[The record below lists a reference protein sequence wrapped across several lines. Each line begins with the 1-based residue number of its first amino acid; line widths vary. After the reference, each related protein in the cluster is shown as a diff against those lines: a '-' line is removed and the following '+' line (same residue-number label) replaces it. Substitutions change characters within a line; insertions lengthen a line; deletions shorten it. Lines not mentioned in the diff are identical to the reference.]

1 MRAAFHR
8 RVRSALADPALQQA
22 LDHNADRRQR
32 ARLTALATLPDA
44 EATRR
49 QVAGI
54 RRNTLDQLDVQLAT
68 LRERLAEN
76 GWQVHDAA
84 SAEDACRLA
93 VDICHEHGAT
103 RVAKSKSMV
112 TEEIG
117 LNPALERA
125 GIEVV
130 ETDLGEYIVQL
141 RGEPPAHIISPIVH
155 LTRQDVGALF
165 ESRLG
170 IPYTDDVATLNAAA
184 RRTLRP
190 VFLDAQVGVSGAN
203 FAVAETG
210 TLVLVTN
217 EGNGRLV
224 TQAPPVHIAFVGIER
239 VVPALA
245 DLPPLLQLLPRSATG
260 QQLTSY
266 VSLIQ
271 APRAANDADGPLMR
285 HAILVDNGR
294 TQIAGSDLRESLACI
309 RCGACLNACPVYREI
324 GGHAYDSVYP
334 GPIGS
339 VISPGLFGLA
349 SHGHLAK
356 ASSLCGACREVCPA
370 DIDLPTLLLRLRRDY
385 AQHAKHAK
393 HAQQTW
399 WLRAVM
405 RVYAWTASSPRR
417 FGLALRALAWGT
429 RLLPARAGW
438 ATGLPGPLRAW
449 TLTRHFPA
457 FQAIAFRRRVRRL
470 DLAAHP
476 VGRASG
482 GETPTRPLPRPIE
495 DEDLIAR
502 FQRELEAV
510 GGEVQRVP
518 AAGLPAALADT
529 VLAVGASQVFLAWQ
543 GGALLPGFQSLE
555 EELRRRTAAR
565 LLPGSDTR
573 VACSSI
579 EQAAASVG
587 VTAAV
592 AALAD
597 TGTILVVSGPQG
609 AQDASLLPGA
619 HVAILSAQ
627 DVYPSLSDWLEHGGR
642 SLLAERSNVTLITGP
657 SRTADIEMM
666 LTIGVHGP
674 SRLIVLVC
682 DGASQD
688 PREPRP

>member
-1 MRAAFHR
+1 MRAAFQR

-32 ARLTALATLPDA
+32 ARLDALATLPDPDA
-44 EATRR
+44 ARR
-49 QVAGI
+49 QVAGL
-54 RRNTLDQLDVQLAT
+54 RRRTVDHLDEHLAT
-68 LRERLAEN
+68 LRERLTEN
-76 GWQVHDAA
+76 GWQVHHAA

-93 VDICHEHGAT
+93 VGICRAHAAT
-103 RVAKSKSMV
+103 LVAKSKSMV

-117 LNPALERA
+117 LNPALEAA
-125 GIEVV
+125 GLRVV

-141 RGEPPAHIISPIVH
+141 RGEPPSHIISPIVH

-165 ESRLG
+165 EARLG

-190 VFLDAQVGVSGAN
+190 VFLDAQVGISGAN

-239 VVPALA
+239 VVPVLA

-260 QQLTSY
+260 QKLTSY

-271 APRAANDADGPLMR
+271 APRAAQDADGPVER

-294 TQIAGSDLRESLACI
+294 SRLAESDLRESLACI
-309 RCGACLNACPVYREI
+309 RCGACLNACPVFREI
-324 GGHAYDSVYP
+324 GGHAYDSTYP

-370 DIDLPTLLLRLRRDY
+370 DIDLPTMLLRLRREY
-385 AQHAKHAK
+385 ARQVPQAL
-393 HAQQTW
+393 
-399 WLRAVM
+399 WLRAAM
-405 RVYAWTASSPRR
+405 RLYASTASSPRR
-417 FGLALRALAWGT
+417 FGLALRALAWGM

-438 ATGLPGPLRAW
+438 AANLPGPLRAW
-449 TLTRHFPA
+449 TSTRHFPA
-457 FQAIAFRRRVRRL
+457 FQPRAFRRRVRQL

-476 VGRASG
+476 VGRAAAE
-482 GETPTRPLPRPIE
+482 ETPTRPLPRPIE
-495 DEDLIAR
+495 DEDLIGR
-502 FQRELEAV
+502 FQHELEAV
-510 GGEVQRVP
+510 GGEVHRVQ
-518 AAGLPAALADT
+518 AAELPSALAQ
-529 VLAVGASQVFLAWQ
+529 AVQAVRASQVLMAWS
-543 GGALLPGFQSLE
+543 GGNSLPGSASLE
-555 EELRRRTAAR
+555 EELRGRTSARVFPGTAAR
-565 LLPGSDTR
+565 A
-573 VACSSI
+573 ACASVD
-579 EQAAASVG
+579 QAAASVG

-597 TGTILVVSGPQG
+597 SGTILVASGPQG
-609 AQDASLLPGA
+609 AQDASLLPGV
-619 HVAILSAQ
+619 HIAILSAQ
-627 DVYPSLSDWLEHGGR
+627 DVYPSLSDWVEHGGR

-657 SRTADIEMM
+657 SRTADIEMT

-682 DGASQD
+682 DLVPHA
-688 PREPRP
+688 PREPQP

>member
-8 RVRSALADPALQQA
+8 RVRSALADPALQHA
-22 LDHNADRRQR
+22 LDHNADRRQG
-32 ARLTALATLPDA
+32 ARLAALATLPNA
-44 EATRR
+44 ETTRR
-49 QVAGI
+49 EVAGI
-54 RRNTLDQLDVQLAT
+54 RRTTLDHLDVHLAT

-84 SAEDACRLA
+84 SAKDACRLA
-93 VDICHEHGAT
+93 IDICHEHGAT

-112 TEEIG
+112 TEEIK

-190 VFLDAQVGVSGAN
+190 VFLDAQVGISGAN

-260 QQLTSY
+260 QKLTSY

-271 APRAANDADGPLMR
+271 APRAANDADGPIAR
-285 HAILVDNGR
+285 HIILVDNGR
-294 TQIAGSDLRESLACI
+294 TQIPGTDLRESLACI

-370 DIDLPTLLLRLRRDY
+370 DIDLPTMLLRVRRDY
-385 AQHAKHAK
+385 AQHSK
-393 HAQQTW
+393 QTW
-399 WLRAVM
+399 WLRGVM
-405 RVYAWTASSPRR
+405 RAYAWAASNPRR
-417 FGLALRALAWGT
+417 FRLALRALAWGT
-429 RLLPARAGW
+429 RLLPAHADW
-438 ATGLPGPLRAW
+438 VTGLPGPLRAW
-449 TLTRHFPA
+449 TSTRHFPH
-457 FQAIAFRRRVRRL
+457 FQPSAFRRRVRRL
-470 DLAAHP
+470 DLTAHH
-476 VGRASG
+476 VGRAAG
-482 GETPTRPLPRPIE
+482 KETPTRPLPRPIE

-502 FQRELEAV
+502 FQRELETV
-510 GGEVQRVP
+510 GGEVQRVS
-518 AAGLPAALADT
+518 AAGLPAALVNA
-529 VLAVGASQVFLAWQ
+529 VHAVGASQVFLAGWQ
-543 GGALLPGFQSLE
+543 GGARLPGSLSLE
-555 EELRRRTAAR
+555 EELRRRTAVR

-573 VACSSI
+573 AACVSI

-597 TGTILVVSGPQG
+597 TGTILVASGPQG

-619 HVAILSAQ
+619 HVAILSTQ
-627 DVYPSLSDWLEHGGR
+627 DVYPSLSDWLERGGR
-642 SLLAERSNVTLITGP
+642 SLLAERSSVTLITGP
-657 SRTADIEMM
+657 SRTADIEMT

-674 SRLIVLVC
+674 ARLIVLVC
-682 DGASQD
+682 EGASQV
-688 PREPRP
+688 PGEPRP